1 MTSGT
6 ALSRAFPAVRA
17 QVGEARR
24 FMSSA
29 LGDHP
34 AADDAVMYVSE
45 MAANATIHSKSRE
58 PGGQFMVRAQLKS
71 DSRIRVEVQDQGGQ
85 WSRPLAG
92 FEPGH
97 GLYIISQLA
106 QTWGIAGDSATGW
119 VVWAEIACP

>member
-6 ALSRAFPAVRA
+6 VALSRAFLAVPV

-24 FMSSA
+24 FMSGV

-34 AADDAVMYVSE
+34 AADDAVMCVSE
-45 MAANATIHSKSRE
+45 MAANAAIHSKSRE
-58 PGGQFMVRAQLKS
+58 PGGHFMVRAQLS
-71 DSRIRVEVQDQGGQ
+71 GSRIRVEVQDQGGQ
-85 WSRPLAG
+85 WSRPLTG

-97 GLYIISQLA
+97 GLHIIGQLA